1 MFSNELIIDLVSE
14 VIRLSGTSK
23 DLQFTK
29 EDYDEEIAKLALYIV
44 EDMVKEGADM
54 DDYFYDRVYETVD
67 GHNWIIWCSYN
78 LSVLAHSGRP
88 HAAFEDVG
96 VIEGIDNCQGLI
108 QALAYW
114 AMVFDLSDAVQER
127 FVEFHLV
134 ED

>member
-1 MFSNELIIDLVSE
+1 
-14 VIRLSGTSK
+14 
-23 DLQFTK
+23 
-29 EDYDEEIAKLALYIV
+29 
-44 EDMVKEGADM
+44 
-54 DDYFYDRVYETVD
+54 
-67 GHNWIIWCSYN
+67 
-78 LSVLAHSGRP
+78 VLAHSGRP